1 MIMTQNSSRY
11 ICMFV
16 TNYVAFFTLLLVHG
30 GIFSFSSGGAVF
42 IADEERRVPH
52 EVTVSLR

>member
-1 MIMTQNSSRY
+1 MHVCDN
-11 ICMFV
+11 
-16 TNYVAFFTLLLVHG
+16 VAFFTLLLVHG
-30 GIFSFSSGGAVF
+30 GMFSFSSGVAVF